1 MQCWDKNVW
10 LISWLTALLFMFLSI
25 FFQDWD
31 PSPWT
36 VQNHLGWQQAG
47 HHSNRDCRIKDQ
59 TCARDHPH
67 CSVLPD
73 WPMSL
78 NYKVEWNA
86 NQVNSPIS
94 QSQRQSHLPSAS
106 DMTTR
111 LPETLAQSM
120 AGHHSPLFHR
130 LKH

>member
-1 MQCWDKNVW
+1 MW
-10 LISWLTALLFMFLSI
+10 LIVIYRKLLLGAYNDERFMFFS
-25 FFQDWD
+25 FRQDRD

-36 VQNHLGWQQAG
+36 VQNRMGRQQAG

-59 TCARDHPH
+59 PVQDRPH

-94 QSQRQSHLPSAS
+94 LLQRQSYLPSAS
-106 DMTTR
+106 DMTAC
-111 LPETLAQSM
+111 LPEALAQST
-120 AGHHSPLFHR
+120 AGLHSLLFHW